1 VMAGGVAIDGME
13 GDGAGAP
20 TGKAEVS
27 LKTLGPALPTVL
39 RIVERMVSQ
48 NNYQS
53 KHLQYR
59 HIEPPAIAGKKREAA
74 IAYDETGGQTASFSV
89 LWSFFSEEKT
99 KDRNVSCLEWNPE
112 NRDLLAAGY
121 GEFDFAKQKSD
132 GLICFWSLKNPE
144 SADRMIKTS
153 SGVTAIAFSHQHPN
167 LLAAGLYDGTVAI
180 FDVRKQDAKAMLES
194 GHGTGGKHT
203 DPVWQLC
210 WVDQGAERGEILVSI
225 SSDGRV
231 TKWDMKKG
239 LENQDLMKLKRVAAP
254 NKQGATDKGGSEGII
269 SRRASGMCIAF
280 NIRDPNF
287 YLAGTE
293 DGHIHRCSC
302 SYSEQH
308 LESFFGHSG
317 PVYKLRWSPFSP
329 STFLSCSAD
338 WTIKLWDQE
347 NPNAIF
353 TFSSTTDYVAD
364 ICWSPNNSTV
374 FASATGDGRVDVWD
388 ISLNTL
394 DPLTFVN
401 TGLRLSTVS
410 FSIASPVLVV
420 GHEGGGVDVYS
431 LEGSLAE
438 PLGRTVQEQINALER
453 VTATVQDESAPVAL
467 H

>member
-1 VMAGGVAIDGME
+1 MAIDGID
-13 GDGAGAP
+13 GDGGLP
-20 TGKAEVS
+20 STGKAAEVS
-27 LKTLGPALPTVL
+27 LKSLGPALPSVL

-48 NNYQS
+48 NMYQS

-59 HIEPPAIAGKKREAA
+59 HIEPPGKKREQA
-74 IAYDETGGQTASFSV
+74 IAYDESGGSPASFSL
-89 LWSFFSEEKT
+89 LWSFLSEEKT

-121 GEFDFAKQKSD
+121 GEFDFAKQSGE

-144 SADRMIKTS
+144 SADRMIKTPC
-153 SGVTAIAFSHQHPN
+153 GVTAIAFSNQHPN

-180 FDVRKQDAKAMLES
+180 FDVRKQDAKPILES

-239 LENQDLMKLKRVAAP
+239 LENQDLMKLKRVTAS
-254 NKQGATDKGGSEGII
+254 NKADKATTGGSEGII

-280 NIRDPNF
+280 HIRDANC

-293 DGHIHRCSC
+293 DGHIHKCSC

-317 PVYKLRWSPFSP
+317 PVYKLRMSPFSP

-338 WTIKLWDQE
+338 WTIKLWDLE

-374 FASATGDGRVDVWD
+374 FASVTGDGRVDVWD
-388 ISLNTL
+388 ISVNTL
-394 DPLTFVN
+394 DPLTFRN
-401 TGLRLSTVS
+401 TGQRLSTVA

-420 GHEGGGVDVYS
+420 GQEGGGVDVYS

-438 PLGRTVQEQINALER
+438 PLGRTVQEQINALEK
-453 VTATVQDESAPVAL
+453 VTATVQDESAPVAV